1 MDSIS
6 VTKFNSIVRDIFNSE
21 ELLHNIS
28 IVGEVFGVSRAKSAI
43 YFSLKDEESTLPCIT
58 FNQDL
63 FDEIKEGDLVII
75 QGSPN
80 FYVKSGRFNFITY
93 KIAPAGLGVL
103 YQRFVELKNK
113 LEKEGL
119 FAEEHKKP
127 MPKSIKRI
135 GVVTSKDG
143 AVIQDIKNV
152 AWRRNPSVD
161 IVLYPCKVQGNGAE
175 KEIVEG
181 IDFFSN
187 YDKVDAVIVA
197 RGGGSMED
205 LSAYNTEIVARS
217 AYNCNKF
224 LVSAVGHEVDF
235 TIIDFVSD
243 LRAPTPSAAAELLT
257 EDRQKE
263 RLNFGHIYSKLTRQL
278 NAYIADNLDLYNN
291 LTSSFLTRA
300 EDLLEDKKARLLTGV
315 NKLSYLSEKLITR
328 AQHELELKLSALP
341 SLNPYNVLKR
351 GYAKVEQNG
360 KPIKRVLDVDE
371 KTPVAIYL
379 QDGELIA
386 SVQEKNLK
394 EQKNV

>member
-1 MDSIS
+1 MNAIS

-28 IVGEVFGVSRAKSAI
+28 IVGEVFGVSRAKTAI
-43 YFSLKDEESTLPCIT
+43 YFSLKDEESTLPCLT
-58 FNQDL
+58 FNLTL
-63 FDEIKEGDLVII
+63 FDNIKEGDMVTI

-80 FYVKSGRFNFITY
+80 YYVKSGRFNFITY
-93 KIAPAGLGVL
+93 SIVPSGLGLL
-103 YQRFVELKNK
+103 YQKFVELKNK

-119 FAEEHKKP
+119 FSQEHKKE

-161 IVLYPCKVQGNGAE
+161 IVLYPCKVQGNDAE
-175 KEIVEG
+175 KEIAEG

-197 RGGGSMED
+197 RGGGSLED
-205 LSAYNTEIVARS
+205 LSAYNTELVAR
-217 AYNCNKF
+217 ATYNCNKF
-224 LVSAVGHEVDF
+224 IVSAVGHEVDF

-263 RLNFGHIYSKLTRQL
+263 KIKFRQALNKVSRQL
-278 NAYIADNLDLYNN
+278 ENLLADNLEEFND
-291 LTSSFLTRA
+291 LTSSFIIRC
-300 EDLLEDKKARLLTGV
+300 EDFIEDKMEKLIISAS
-315 NKLSYLSEKLITR
+315 KLSYLAEKFT
-328 AQHELELKLSALP
+328 LKLTQALEVKTSMLA
-341 SLNPYNVLKR
+341 SLNPYRVLKR
-351 GYAKVEQNG
+351 GYAKVEQAG
-360 KPIKRVLDVDE
+360 KVINNASDVE
-371 KTPVAIYL
+371 IKTPIEVNFEDGQIVAN
-379 QDGELIA
+379 
-386 SVQEKNLK
+386 VVKK
-394 EQKNV
+394 EIKPQKD

>member
-1 MDSIS
+1 MNAIS

-28 IVGEVFGVSRAKSAI
+28 IVGEVFGVSRAKTAI
-43 YFSLKDEESTLPCIT
+43 YFSLKDEESTLPCLT
-58 FNQDL
+58 FNLTL
-63 FDEIKEGDLVII
+63 FDNIKEGDMVTV

-80 FYVKSGRFNFITY
+80 YYVKSGRFNFITY
-93 KIAPAGLGVL
+93 SIVPSGLGLL
-103 YQRFVELKNK
+103 YQKFVELKNK

-119 FAEEHKKP
+119 FSQEHKKE

-161 IVLYPCKVQGNGAE
+161 IVLYPCKVQGNDAE
-175 KEIVEG
+175 KEIAEG

-197 RGGGSMED
+197 RGGGSLED
-205 LSAYNTEIVARS
+205 LSAYNTELVAR
-217 AYNCNKF
+217 ATYNCNKF
-224 LVSAVGHEVDF
+224 IVSAVGHEVDF

-263 RLNFGHIYSKLTRQL
+263 KIKFRQALNKLSRQL
-278 NAYIADNLDLYNN
+278 ENYLADSLEEYDD
-291 LTSSFLTRA
+291 LTSNFLTRY
-300 EDLLEDKKARLLTGV
+300 EDFIEDKREKLIISAS
-315 NKLSYLSEKLITR
+315 KLSYLAEKFTLNLSH
-328 AQHELELKLSALP
+328 ALELKTSMLA
-341 SLNPYNVLKR
+341 SLNPYRVLKR
-351 GYAKVEQNG
+351 GYAKVEQGG
-360 KPIKRVLDVDE
+360 KVINNASDVE
-371 KTPVAIYL
+371 IKTPIEVNFEDGQIVAN
-379 QDGELIA
+379 
-386 SVQEKNLK
+386 VVKK
-394 EQKNV
+394 EIKPQKD

>member
-1 MDSIS
+1 MNAIS

-28 IVGEVFGVSRAKSAI
+28 IVGEVFGVSRAKTAI
-43 YFSLKDEESTLPCIT
+43 YFSLKDEESTLPCLT
-58 FNQDL
+58 FNLTL
-63 FDEIKEGDLVII
+63 FDNIKEGDMVTI

-80 FYVKSGRFNFITY
+80 YYVKSGRFNFITY
-93 KIAPAGLGVL
+93 SIVPSGLGLL
-103 YQRFVELKNK
+103 YQKFVELKNK

-119 FAEEHKKP
+119 FSQEHKKE

-161 IVLYPCKVQGNGAE
+161 IVLYPCKVQGNDAE
-175 KEIVEG
+175 KEIAEG

-197 RGGGSMED
+197 RGGGSLED
-205 LSAYNTEIVARS
+205 LSAYNTELVAR
-217 AYNCNKF
+217 ATYNCNKF
-224 LVSAVGHEVDF
+224 IVSAVGHEVDF

-263 RLNFGHIYSKLTRQL
+263 KIKFRQALNKVSRQL
-278 NAYIADNLDLYNN
+278 ENLLADNLEEFND
-291 LTSSFLTRA
+291 LTSSFIIRC
-300 EDLLEDKKARLLTGV
+300 EDFIEDKKEKLIISAS
-315 NKLSYLSEKLITR
+315 KLSYLAEKLTLNLSH
-328 AQHELELKLSALP
+328 ALELKTSMLA
-341 SLNPYNVLKR
+341 SLNPYRVLKR
-351 GYAKVEQNG
+351 GYAKVEQGG
-360 KPIKRVLDVDE
+360 KVINNASDVE
-371 KTPVAIYL
+371 IKTPIEVNFEDGQIVAN
-379 QDGELIA
+379 
-386 SVQEKNLK
+386 VVKK
-394 EQKNV
+394 EIKPQKD

>member
-1 MDSIS
+1 MNALS

-28 IVGEVFGVSRAKSAI
+28 IVGEVFGVSRAKTAI
-43 YFSLKDEESTLPCIT
+43 YFSLKDEESSLPCLT
-58 FNQDL
+58 FNLSL
-63 FDEIKEGDLVII
+63 FDNIKEGDMVTI

-80 FYVKSGRFNFITY
+80 YYVKSGRFNFVTY
-93 KIAPAGLGVL
+93 SIVPLGLGLL
-103 YQRFVELKNK
+103 YQKFVELKNK
-113 LEKEGL
+113 LEQEGL
-119 FAEEHKKP
+119 FSQEHKKV

-175 KEIVEG
+175 KEIAEG

-205 LSAYNTEIVARS
+205 LSAYNTEIVAR
-217 AYNCNKF
+217 ATYNCNKF

-263 RLNFGHIYSKLTRQL
+263 KINYRHILNKLSRQL
-278 NAYIADNLDLYNN
+278 ESYISEKLEEYNDDTAY
-291 LTSSFLTRA
+291 FLTRY
-300 EDLLEDKKARLLTGV
+300 EDYIMDKYEPLKFNANR
-315 NKLSYLSEKLITR
+315 LSYIIEKLVMQNEHI
-328 AQHELELKLSALP
+328 LEVRKRMLDG
-341 SLNPYNVLKR
+341 LNPKRILER
-351 GYAKVEQNG
+351 GYAKVEQGGEAINDA
-360 KPIKRVLDVDE
+360 KSVLENMPLEVNFYDGQVTTSVTK
-371 KTPVAIYL
+371 KTIF
-379 QDGELIA
+379 ER
-386 SVQEKNLK
+386 K
-394 EQKNV
+394 

>member
-1 MDSIS
+1 MNAIS

-28 IVGEVFGVSRAKSAI
+28 IVGEVFGVSRAKTAI
-43 YFSLKDEESTLPCIT
+43 YFSLKDEESTLPCLT
-58 FNQDL
+58 FNLTL
-63 FDEIKEGDLVII
+63 FDNIKEGDMVTV

-80 FYVKSGRFNFITY
+80 YYVKSGRFNFITY
-93 KIAPAGLGVL
+93 SIVPSGLGLL
-103 YQRFVELKNK
+103 YQKFVELKNK

-119 FAEEHKKP
+119 FSQEHKKE

-161 IVLYPCKVQGNGAE
+161 IVLYPCKVQGNDAE
-175 KEIVEG
+175 KEIAEG

-197 RGGGSMED
+197 RGGGSLED
-205 LSAYNTEIVARS
+205 LSAYNTELVAR
-217 AYNCNKF
+217 ATYNCNKF
-224 LVSAVGHEVDF
+224 IVSAVGHEVDF

-263 RLNFGHIYSKLTRQL
+263 KIKFRQALNKVSRQL
-278 NAYIADNLDLYNN
+278 ENYLADSLEEYDD
-291 LTSSFLTRA
+291 LTSNFLTRY
-300 EDLLEDKKARLLTGV
+300 EDFIEDKREKLIISAS
-315 NKLSYLSEKLITR
+315 KLSYLAEKFTLNLSH
-328 AQHELELKLSALP
+328 ALELKTSMLA
-341 SLNPYNVLKR
+341 SLNPYRVLKR
-351 GYAKVEQNG
+351 GYAKVEQGG
-360 KPIKRVLDVDE
+360 KVINNASDVE
-371 KTPVAIYL
+371 IKTPIEVNFEDGQIVAN
-379 QDGELIA
+379 
-386 SVQEKNLK
+386 VVKK
-394 EQKNV
+394 EIKPQKD

>member
-1 MDSIS
+1 MNALS

-28 IVGEVFGVSRAKSAI
+28 IVGEVFGVSRAKTAI
-43 YFSLKDEESTLPCIT
+43 YFSLKDEESTLPCLT
-58 FNQDL
+58 FNLTL
-63 FDEIKEGDLVII
+63 FDNIKEGDMVTV

-80 FYVKSGRFNFITY
+80 YYVKSGRFNFITY
-93 KIAPAGLGVL
+93 SIVPSGLGLL
-103 YQRFVELKNK
+103 YQKFVELKNK

-119 FAEEHKKP
+119 FSQEHKKE

-161 IVLYPCKVQGNGAE
+161 IVLYPCKVQGNDAE
-175 KEIVEG
+175 KEIAEG

-197 RGGGSMED
+197 RGGGSLED
-205 LSAYNTEIVARS
+205 LSAYNTELVAR
-217 AYNCNKF
+217 ATYNCNKF
-224 LVSAVGHEVDF
+224 IVSAVGHEVDF

-263 RLNFGHIYSKLTRQL
+263 KIKFRQALNKLSRQL
-278 NAYIADNLDLYNN
+278 ENYLADSLEEYDD
-291 LTSSFLTRA
+291 LTSNFLTRY
-300 EDLLEDKKARLLTGV
+300 EDFIEDKREKLIISAS
-315 NKLSYLSEKLITR
+315 KLSYLAEKFTLNLSH
-328 AQHELELKLSALP
+328 ALELKTSMLA
-341 SLNPYNVLKR
+341 SLNPYRVLKR
-351 GYAKVEQNG
+351 GYAKVEQGG
-360 KPIKRVLDVDE
+360 KVINNASDVE
-371 KTPVAIYL
+371 IKTPIEVNFEDGQIVAN
-379 QDGELIA
+379 
-386 SVQEKNLK
+386 VVKK
-394 EQKNV
+394 EIKPQKD

>member
-1 MDSIS
+1 MNALS

-28 IVGEVFGVSRAKSAI
+28 IVGEVFGVSRAKTAI
-43 YFSLKDEESTLPCIT
+43 YFSLKDEESSLPCLT
-58 FNQDL
+58 FNLSL
-63 FDEIKEGDLVII
+63 FDNIKEGDMVTI

-80 FYVKSGRFNFITY
+80 YYVKSGRFNFVTY
-93 KIAPAGLGVL
+93 SIVPSGLGLL
-103 YQRFVELKNK
+103 YQKFVELKNK
-113 LEKEGL
+113 LEQEGL
-119 FAEEHKKP
+119 FSQEHKKV

-175 KEIVEG
+175 KEIAEG

-205 LSAYNTEIVARS
+205 LSAYNTEIVAR
-217 AYNCNKF
+217 ATYNCNKF

-263 RLNFGHIYSKLTRQL
+263 KINYRHILNKLSRQL
-278 NAYIADNLDLYNN
+278 ESYISEKLEEYNDDTAY
-291 LTSSFLTRA
+291 FLTRY
-300 EDLLEDKKARLLTGV
+300 EDYIMDKYEPLKFNANR
-315 NKLSYLSEKLITR
+315 LSYIIEKLVMQNEHT
-328 AQHELELKLSALP
+328 LEVRKRMLDG
-341 SLNPYNVLKR
+341 LNPKRILER
-351 GYAKVEQNG
+351 GYAKVEQGGVAVNDA
-360 KPIKRVLDVDE
+360 KSVLENMPLEVNFYDGQVTTSVTK
-371 KTPVAIYL
+371 KTIF
-379 QDGELIA
+379 ER
-386 SVQEKNLK
+386 K
-394 EQKNV
+394 

>member
-1 MDSIS
+1 MNAIS

-28 IVGEVFGVSRAKSAI
+28 IVGEVFGVSRAKTAI
-43 YFSLKDEESTLPCIT
+43 YFSLKDEESTLPCLT
-58 FNQDL
+58 FNLSL
-63 FDEIKEGDLVII
+63 FDNVKEGDMVTI

-80 FYVKSGRFNFITY
+80 YYVKSGRFNFITY
-93 KIAPAGLGVL
+93 SIVPSGLGLL
-103 YQRFVELKNK
+103 YQKFVELKNK

-119 FAEEHKKP
+119 FSQEHKKP

-175 KEIVEG
+175 KEIAEG

-263 RLNFGHIYSKLTRQL
+263 RIKFRQTITKLSRQL
-278 NAYIADNLDLYNN
+278 GNYIADKMEEYDDLTAN
-291 LTSSFLTRA
+291 FLTRY
-300 EDLLEDKKARLLTGV
+300 EDFIEDKRSPLLSNAT
-315 NKLSYLSEKLITR
+315 KLSYLVEKLITNIS
-328 AQHELELKLSALP
+328 HNLELKTNMLA
-341 SLNPYNVLKR
+341 SLNPYQVLKR
-351 GYAKVEQNG
+351 GYAKVEQGG
-360 KPIKRVLDVDE
+360 KVISHARDVETKIPLEVNFEDGQV
-371 KTPVAIYL
+371 VA
-379 QDGELIA
+379 DVVKKEL
-386 SVQEKNLK
+386 KP
-394 EQKNV
+394 QKD

>member
-1 MDSIS
+1 MNAIS

-28 IVGEVFGVSRAKSAI
+28 IVGEVFGVSRAKTAI
-43 YFSLKDEESTLPCIT
+43 YFSLKDEESTLPCLT
-58 FNQDL
+58 FNLTL
-63 FDEIKEGDLVII
+63 FDNIKEGDMVTI

-80 FYVKSGRFNFITY
+80 YYVKSGRFNFITY
-93 KIAPAGLGVL
+93 SIVPSGLGLL
-103 YQRFVELKNK
+103 YQKFVELKNK

-119 FAEEHKKP
+119 FSQEHKKE

-161 IVLYPCKVQGNGAE
+161 IVLYPCKVQGNDAE
-175 KEIVEG
+175 KEIAEG

-197 RGGGSMED
+197 RGGGSLED
-205 LSAYNTEIVARS
+205 LSAYNTELVAR
-217 AYNCNKF
+217 ATYNCNKF
-224 LVSAVGHEVDF
+224 IVSAVGHEVDF

-263 RLNFGHIYSKLTRQL
+263 SIKFKQIITKLSRQL
-278 NAYIADNLDLYNN
+278 ENYLADSLEEYDD
-291 LTSSFLTRA
+291 LTSNFLTRY
-300 EDLLEDKKARLLTGV
+300 EDFIEDKREKLIISAS
-315 NKLSYLSEKLITR
+315 KLSYLAEKFTLNLSH
-328 AQHELELKLSALP
+328 ALELKTSMLA
-341 SLNPYNVLKR
+341 SLNPYRVLKR
-351 GYAKVEQNG
+351 GYAKVEQGG
-360 KPIKRVLDVDE
+360 KVINNASDVE
-371 KTPVAIYL
+371 IKTPIEVNFEDGQIVAN
-379 QDGELIA
+379 
-386 SVQEKNLK
+386 VVKK
-394 EQKNV
+394 EIKPQKD

>member
-1 MDSIS
+1 MNALS

-28 IVGEVFGVSRAKSAI
+28 IVGEVFGVSRAKTAI
-43 YFSLKDEESTLPCIT
+43 YFSLKDEESSLPCLT
-58 FNQDL
+58 FNLSL
-63 FDEIKEGDLVII
+63 FDNIKEGDMVTI

-80 FYVKSGRFNFITY
+80 YYVKSGRFNFVTY
-93 KIAPAGLGVL
+93 SIVPSGLGLL
-103 YQRFVELKNK
+103 YQKFVELKNK
-113 LEKEGL
+113 LEQEGL
-119 FAEEHKKP
+119 FSQEHKKV

-175 KEIVEG
+175 KEIAEG

-205 LSAYNTEIVARS
+205 LSAYNTEIVAR
-217 AYNCNKF
+217 ATYNCNKF

-257 EDRQKE
+257 EDRQREKINY
-263 RLNFGHIYSKLTRQL
+263 RHILNKLSRQL
-278 NAYIADNLDLYNN
+278 ESYISEKLEEYNDDTAY
-291 LTSSFLTRA
+291 FLTRY
-300 EDLLEDKKARLLTGV
+300 EDYIMDKYEPLKFNANR
-315 NKLSYLSEKLITR
+315 LSYIIEKLVMQNEHI
-328 AQHELELKLSALP
+328 LEVRKRMLDG
-341 SLNPYNVLKR
+341 LNPKRILER
-351 GYAKVEQNG
+351 GYAKVEQGGEAINDA
-360 KPIKRVLDVDE
+360 KSVLENMPLEVNFYDGQVTTSVTK
-371 KTPVAIYL
+371 KTIF
-379 QDGELIA
+379 ER
-386 SVQEKNLK
+386 K
-394 EQKNV
+394 